1 MSHQEASAAPS
12 LVPAAK
18 SVDELIRELYKPG
31 AIYTSSTCS
40 YNTLS
45 EKRIRKLSGAIRAK
59 DNWMTKMKD
68 AEIRARWTAEAKTQE
83 SELTDKE
90 LDYVF
95 DELEYYALLQDP
107 DNGIRLSPVDQ
118 VWISDSL
125 IDEQTEKEVKRYAA
139 ILENVPERLKDW
151 HPNSGNQ
158 VLNLVHPSLF
168 PLIYSRS
175 MLLDKPISSPK
186 AALDLKAFGSCP
198 GSLSGW
204 RDAVRKH
211 FQPSD
216 SDKPEPTYYVPQKNN
231 RNSSYYIEGFTSEKF
246 CWLPTEFNVDE
257 SGHTEIKS
265 YINNLHP
272 VKHAVF
278 YPTIAKVFEKFVP
291 LLEQVVTDLAHPR
304 NNRLCPD
311 VYDWY
316 VSDEPEPESAG
327 ESDFEEKYEEW
338 MGNRRF
344 VHPQPEP
351 FEAPNRPT
359 KAYSLR
365 GRRLQAIFKMSSIEL
380 TPENPEYKG
389 GSWHV
394 EAMANERII
403 ATGIYYYDVE
413 NITDSSLAFREHV
426 GYNIIYEQDD
436 HQGVALAYGLVD
448 NSEALLI
455 QEVGQVETKKGRCIV
470 FPNIYQHR
478 VSSFKLADPTKPGYR
493 KIFAFFFI
501 DPATKVPSTEVVPPQ
516 QQDWWT
522 EQLENVN
529 PIGSLP
535 SLVKNCIYNNVSFP
549 IGLSEAKQIRLSL
562 MDERSSSNGA
572 ANSDLFAANF
582 SLCEH

>member
-175 MLLDKPISSPK
+175 MLLDKPIS
-186 AALDLKAFGSCP
+186 
-198 GSLSGW
+198 
-204 RDAVRKH
+204 
-211 FQPSD
+211 
-216 SDKPEPTYYVPQKNN
+216 
-231 RNSSYYIEGFTSEKF
+231 NSSYYIEGFTSEKF

-549 IGLSEAKQIRLSL
+549 ISLSEAKQIRLSL